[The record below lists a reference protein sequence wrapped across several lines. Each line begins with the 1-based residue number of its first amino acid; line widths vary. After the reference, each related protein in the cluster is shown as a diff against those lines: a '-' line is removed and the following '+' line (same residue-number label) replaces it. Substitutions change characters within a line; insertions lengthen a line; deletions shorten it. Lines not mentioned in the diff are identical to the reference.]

1 MRYIEYKLKEMIIKN
16 YNDYREKISGR
27 IRMDSNLTELSID
40 YLLFCLPLLKLNIMK
55 NYNHSFKFSYL
66 VFFYKN
72 QELLFENEKK
82 EFIDYYFNNFNINL
96 LEIKEEE
103 LKKIENERMESIFV
117 EHYIKYNYKELE
129 SIIRIYENIKEF

>member
-1 MRYIEYKLKEMIIKN
+1 MRYIEHELKEIILKN

-27 IRMDSNLTELSID
+27 IRIDFNLTELSID

-55 NYNHSFKFSYL
+55 NYNHSFRFPYV

-103 LKKIENERMESIFV
+103 LKEIENERIETIFI
-117 EHYIKYNYKELE
+117 ENYIKDNYKELE
-129 SIIRIYENIKEF
+129 SIIRTYENIKEF